1 MYALCNR
8 GPGCCGP
15 GCCDPG
21 CCDPGCCGPG
31 CCAARFRRGCAA
43 ASRSNGRGRSAPGAR
58 VPHSSFRGGVAEPG
72 IHGVRRLAG
81 KPNPMDSRFRG
92 NDGVIQGFLRS
103 KWIPAFAAMTDL
115 FKASLSKCHSH
126 QQVPLQPSKGRPQVP
141 LNLRAIWR
149 HRNRHL
155 FGQGVLQRRQQG
167 GQLRLQQRHAARH
180 RDLAGFSVA

>member
-8 GPGCCGP
+8 G
-15 GCCDPG
+15 PG

-43 ASRSNGRGRSAPGAR
+43 ASRSDGRGRSAPGAR

-92 NDGVIQGFLRS
+92 NDGVIQGFSRS
-103 KWIPAFAAMTDL
+103 KWIPAFAGMTAFSSGIGKL
-115 FKASLSKCHSH
+115 FVMPGRQVIRHSRVGTLFVISESASYSSFR
-126 QQVPLQPSKGRPQVP
+126 G
-141 LNLRAIWR
+141 
-149 HRNRHL
+149 
-155 FGQGVLQRRQQG
+155 GVAEPGIHGVCR
-167 GQLRLQQRHAARH
+167 
-180 RDLAGFSVA
+180 LAGKPNPMDSRFRGNDGLIQSFLK

>member
-1 MYALCNR
+1 MGFVDWLGNPTPWIPAFAGMTAFSSGIGKLFVM
-8 GPGCCGP
+8 PGRQVIRHSRVGTL
-15 GCCDPG
+15 
-21 CCDPGCCGPG
+21 
-31 CCAARFRRGCAA
+31 FVISES
-43 ASRSNGRGRSAPGAR
+43 ASY
-58 VPHSSFRGGVAEPG
+58 SSFRGGVAEPG
-72 IHGVRRLAG
+72 IHGVCRLAG

-126 QQVPLQPSKGRPQVP
+126 QQVPLQPSRGRPQVP
-141 LNLRAIWR
+141 LNLRAFCR